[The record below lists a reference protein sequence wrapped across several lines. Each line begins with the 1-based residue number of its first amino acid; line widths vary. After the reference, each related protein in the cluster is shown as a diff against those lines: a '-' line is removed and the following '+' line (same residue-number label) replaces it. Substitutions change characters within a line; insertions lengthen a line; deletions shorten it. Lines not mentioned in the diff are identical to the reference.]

1 MSVYNAPAGRRRRIV
16 VAAILMVPG
25 VFVAAPAGAADVPNI
40 AAASDLQFVLQDI
53 AAEFTRATGREVRIA
68 FGSSGNFRRQIAE
81 GAPFELFLS
90 ADAAYVDALAREGRT
105 VDAGA
110 VYAIGR
116 LALYTPHGSPIV
128 GDAELRDL
136 DRALDDGRLVK
147 FAIANPEHAP
157 YGRAARQVLMHAGLW
172 SRVEPRLVLGENVSQ
187 AAQFVASGA
196 AQAGIIAYSLTRA
209 PALAERGT
217 AVVLSAATHEP
228 LLQKMVLLKGAGAT
242 ARAFRDF
249 LDAPT
254 ARALFERYGFQQSP

>member
-1 MSVYNAPAGRRRRIV
+1 
-16 VAAILMVPG
+16 
-25 VFVAAPAGAADVPNI
+25 
-40 AAASDLQFVLQDI
+40 
-53 AAEFTRATGREVRIA
+53 
-68 FGSSGNFRRQIAE
+68 
-81 GAPFELFLS
+81 
-90 ADAAYVDALAREGRT
+90 
-105 VDAGA
+105 

-157 YGRAARQVLMHAGLW
+157 YGRAARQVLMHAELW

-217 AVVLSAATHEP
+217 AVVLPAATHEP